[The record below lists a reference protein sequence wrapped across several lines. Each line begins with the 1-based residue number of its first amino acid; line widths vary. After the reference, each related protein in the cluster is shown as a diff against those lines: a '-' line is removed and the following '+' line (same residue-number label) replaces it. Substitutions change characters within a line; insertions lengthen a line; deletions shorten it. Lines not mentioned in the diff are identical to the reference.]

1 MHNPFAR
8 FSTLALLA
16 VLILGLAAPAAARAE
31 QETRIYQLQNRT
43 AEDMAQQVR
52 TLYQQA
58 PVSVT
63 ARGTQLVVRGEPVL
77 LDEIGALVGSLDVPP
92 VQMRITVR
100 YQQSSD
106 SSGSGAGVSVNRNRV
121 SAGVEQSSRSSNSSS
136 QRHLVVQDGQSAHI
150 TSGSVRTLPFA
161 VQGGRNPAVI
171 LEQVETRSGFVV
183 SPQSISD
190 QAVELNIVSFE
201 EDPAAL
207 PGYETEA
214 LVTIR
219 RVEPGQWVSLGGVS
233 TSESRQQGGLVY
245 QRNSSLAEQLAIDV
259 KVDILP

>member
-16 VLILGLAAPAAARAE
+16 VLILGLTAPAAARAE

-77 LDEIGALVGSLDVPP
+77 LDEIGTLVGSLDVPP

-100 YQQSSD
+100 YRQSSD

-136 QRHLVVQDGQSAHI
+136 CLLY
-150 TSGSVRTLPFA
+150 TS
-161 VQGGRNPAVI
+161 
-171 LEQVETRSGFVV
+171 
-183 SPQSISD
+183 D
-190 QAVELNIVSFE
+190 
-201 EDPAAL
+201 AAD
-207 PGYETEA
+207 E
-214 LVTIR
+214 
-219 RVEPGQWVSLGGVS
+219 
-233 TSESRQQGGLVY
+233 
-245 QRNSSLAEQLAIDV
+245 
-259 KVDILP
+259 

>member
-1 MHNPFAR
+1 MHNAFAR
-8 FSTLALLA
+8 FSTLALMA
-16 VLILGLAAPAAARAE
+16 ALILALATPAAARAE
-31 QETRIYQLQNRT
+31 QETRIYQLQSRT

-63 ARGTQLVVRGEPVL
+63 ARGAQLVVRGDPVL
-77 LDEIGALVGSLDVPP
+77 LDEIGTLVNSLDVPP

-106 SSGSGAGVSVNRNRV
+106 SSGSGGGVSVNRNRV
-121 SAGVEQSSRSSNSSS
+121 SGGIQQRNSSTSSSS

-183 SPQSISD
+183 SPQSISG

-219 RVEPGQWVSLGGVS
+219 RVQPGQWVSLGGVS
-233 TSESRQQGGLVY
+233 TSERRQQGGLIY
-245 QRNSSLAEQLAIDV
+245 QRDSSLAEQLSIDV